1 MRNLICQN
9 SVFESDIYI
18 KILQCHF
25 KQTIYRTAE
34 SIKNYSI
41 NGINT
46 FYFLAF
52 IMYVF
57 GGHLI
62 FGTENFFQFWIV
74 LRGKTSSQ
82 DNDEEQNEILL
93 ILSPRQY
100 SKRRQ
105 NRIKQ
110 KLHSILQK
118 PSYSLWHWYSNL
130 SNWVKREQLLIVF
143 LLFLNSIL

>member
-1 MRNLICQN
+1 MLKYLNATSSILSTGQHRALRITILMGLTPLI
-9 SVFESDIYI
+9 
-18 KILQCHF
+18 
-25 KQTIYRTAE
+25 
-34 SIKNYSI
+34 
-41 NGINT
+41 
-46 FYFLAF
+46 FLVF

-57 GGHLI
+57 GGHFI
-62 FGTENFFQFWIV
+62 FGTENFFRFWIV

-100 SKRRQ
+100 SKRGQ

-118 PSYSLWHWYSNL
+118 PSYSL
-130 SNWVKREQLLIVF
+130 
-143 LLFLNSIL
+143 